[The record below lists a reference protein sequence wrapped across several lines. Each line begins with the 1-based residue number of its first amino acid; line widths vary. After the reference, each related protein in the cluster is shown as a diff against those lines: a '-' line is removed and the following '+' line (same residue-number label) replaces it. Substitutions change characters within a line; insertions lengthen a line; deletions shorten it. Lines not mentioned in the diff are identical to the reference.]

1 MKPRIVKKISG
12 AVEESTFFR
21 PKGGTIPEALP
32 GTDAEKICM
41 NMQKKAVKLNILA
54 DRALYAVFRL
64 C

>member
-41 NMQKKAVKLNILA
+41 NMQKK
-54 DRALYAVFRL
+54 R
-64 C
+64 